1 MEKLKKRLDDLE
13 LINNN
18 VKLLNEMLSH
28 YKTDASDHEKQ
39 IIEVHP
45 SCSSLSLSLF
55 LSLSLSP
62 FSSLCYTSH
71 TLPVRILSLQ
81 WVQLQ

>member
-45 SCSSLSLSLF
+45 SCSSLSLSL
-55 LSLSLSP
+55 SLSP

-71 TLPVRILSLQ
+71 ILPVRILSLQ

>member
-39 IIEVHP
+39 IIEVHL
-45 SCSSLSLSLF
+45 SLSLSLSLPF
-55 LSLSLSP
+55 LPFAIHHIHSL
-62 FSSLCYTSH
+62 
-71 TLPVRILSLQ
+71 
-81 WVQLQ
+81 

>member
-28 YKTDASDHEKQ
+28 YKPDAAEHEKQ
-39 IIEVHP
+39 IIEVSYP
-45 SCSSLSLSLF
+45 LNSIFC
-55 LSLSLSP
+55 
-62 FSSLCYTSH
+62 
-71 TLPVRILSLQ
+71 
-81 WVQLQ
+81 